1 MWYSPTTTALL
12 TLSRKSP
19 HQSHQN
25 QPLGYLRVHL
35 RFRSSPSTRGL
46 SRGLEFSS
54 SAHLRKPMAAWLRLI
69 RFSKH
74 KVQAPVRTLIF
85 RGAWMTAAIA
95 WLEPVSA
102 QPKQF
107 PAVERSSSVGGLH
120 FKEHSG
126 IHAMRMDFRLY
137 LLIGISA
144 ESFTC
149 QPNKMPIRPARTLP
163 GCWLVPC
170 IGTLQENFSGKLT
183 GGGKAAALGLPSL
196 LEARSGR

>member
-1 MWYSPTTTALL
+1 
-12 TLSRKSP
+12 
-19 HQSHQN
+19 
-25 QPLGYLRVHL
+25 
-35 RFRSSPSTRGL
+35 
-46 SRGLEFSS
+46 
-54 SAHLRKPMAAWLRLI
+54 MAAWLRLI

-126 IHAMRMDFRLY
+126 IHPRDADGLPALSPHRHFGRILY
-137 LLIGISA
+137 LP
-144 ESFTC
+144 T
-149 QPNKMPIRPARTLP
+149 K
-163 GCWLVPC
+163 
-170 IGTLQENFSGKLT
+170 
-183 GGGKAAALGLPSL
+183 
-196 LEARSGR
+196 